1 MELIERPD
9 LNAVNYLSSIKY
21 DDFRKKCIDSANENG
36 EKRPTEKDMKTWYS
50 ILQQFC
56 KTNIKTKGITKRI
69 YSYSQTTPAGL
80 GGRLF
85 SGGSLQSIW
94 SVYRGLLMRDI
105 GTDID
110 MSNAHPVILRY
121 ICKKHNIH
129 CSELEY
135 YINNRDECLGQFS
148 SRNVGKNAFLVA
160 TNNDKLL
167 KGDHPVCLKKYDKEM
182 KAIQKQLIELPD
194 YKHLAETI
202 SEYKLTHNYNGS
214 YVNRILCYYE
224 NIILQHALHIIN
236 TKGIEIAILMFDGL
250 MIYGNYY
257 ENTELLKE
265 IETYVETQMEGLN
278 MKWAYKQHDYTL
290 YIPDDYVK
298 SKPQTIDNDEECALY
313 NIEKL
318 KDKLIYTNGV
328 IFYKNEN
335 VWTNDIVLIENM
347 LIKFI
352 MENTPANSNDTF
364 VYKQLKNVKSAIKTI
379 FALKSQMDDMSIYG
393 KFHSTT
399 RGRIAF
405 NDGVLCALTDKF
417 YLWNE
422 IDFEY
427 YTTICINRDFKQYL
441 LNPDKTL
448 MEEIET
454 IIFKPLFNDNY
465 ELALK
470 FISRALMGHTEDK
483 NWASLVGNRNCGKGV
498 LYELADNA
506 LGRYVGSFKID
517 NILVQREGN
526 GKETAKDLYWLLE
539 FEFMRLAVAQE
550 TPPDSNK
557 YKISAP
563 LLKKICSGGDTQQAR
578 RNYDRRDT
586 HFKTDA
592 SILIMG
598 NDALECS
605 TNDCDE
611 HRFQFNSLIQFKNEE
626 RLQQLKTHDL
636 PEDVLTHHFGTIDYS
651 LKDKCKTDEWCNAF
665 ILLIMKYYQNKPL
678 TVSSYIVND
687 DEDSNTSPLIC
698 RIFTTFELTKN
709 NDDILL
715 ASDVEGLFPDEKKKL
730 NTELNALGIV
740 KKKYKSRGAF
750 RDKVCYFGIKIKN
763 TENDYINDTDEEH

>member
-9 LNAVNYLSSIKY
+9 LNAVNYLNSIKY
-21 DDFRKKCIDSANENG
+21 DDFRKNCLDSAHKTG
-36 EKRPTEKDMKTWYS
+36 EKRPTEKDLKTWYS

-129 CSELEY
+129 CPELEY
-135 YINNRDECLGQFS
+135 YITNRDDCLKQFDNRS
-148 SRNVGKNAFLVA
+148 IGKNAFLVA

-167 KGDHPVCLKKYDKEM
+167 RGDHPKCLKKYDKEM
-182 KAIQKQLIELPD
+182 KTIQKELIELPD
-194 YKHLAETI
+194 YKTLAETI
-202 SEYKLTHNYNGS
+202 PEYKLTHNYNGS

-224 NIILQHALHIIN
+224 NIILQHAIHVIN

-250 MIYGNYY
+250 MLYGNYY
-257 ENTELLKE
+257 EDFDLLTE
-265 IETYVETQMEGLN
+265 IENYVESQMEGLN

-290 YIPDDYVK
+290 YIPDDFVK
-298 SKPQTIDNDEECALY
+298 TKPVIVDNDEKCALY
-313 NIEKL
+313 NIKLL

-328 IFYKNEN
+328 VFYKNEN

-347 LIKFI
+347 LITFI
-352 MENTPANSNDTF
+352 MDNTPPNDNGCY

-379 FALKSQMDDMSIYG
+379 FAFLSQIDDKTIYD

-399 RGRIAF
+399 RGRLAF
-405 NDGVLCALTDKF
+405 QDGVLCALSNRF
-417 YLWNE
+417 YLWSE

-427 YTTICINRDFKQYL
+427 YTTICINRCFNHYLLKPDFK
-441 LNPDKTL
+441 L
-448 MEEIET
+448 MIEIRDT
-454 IIFKPLFNDNY
+454 IFKPLFNDNY
-465 ELALK
+465 ELALN
-470 FISRALMGHTEDK
+470 FISRAIMGHTEDK

-498 LYELADNA
+498 LYELAENS
-506 LGRYVGSFKID
+506 LGKYVGSFKLD

-526 GKETAKDLYWLLE
+526 SKETAKDLYWLLE
-539 FEFMRLAVAQE
+539 FEFMRLAIAQE

-563 LLKKICSGGDTQQAR
+563 LLKKICSGGDTQHAR

-586 HFKTDA
+586 HFKTDT

-598 NDALECS
+598 NDPLECS
-605 TNDCDE
+605 TNDCNE
-611 HRFQFNSLIQFKNEE
+611 HRFQFNTIIQFKNEE
-626 RLQQLKTHDL
+626 QLQQLQTHYL
-636 PEDVLTHHFGTIDYS
+636 PEDVLNHHFGKIDYS

-665 ILLIMKYYQNKPL
+665 ILLIMHFYKSEPL
-678 TVSSYIVND
+678 TVSNSIVND
-687 DEDSNTSPLIC
+687 DDDSNISPLIC

-709 NDDILL
+709 DDDILL
-715 ASDVEGLFPDEKKKL
+715 ATDVEGLLNDEKTKIK
-730 NTELNALGIV
+730 TELNALGII
-740 KKKYKSRGAF
+740 KKKVKSRGAF
-750 RDKVCYFGIKIKN
+750 RDKICYFGIKLKN
-763 TENDYINDTDEEH
+763 VEIEADTDEEL

>member
-9 LNAVNYLSSIKY
+9 LDAVNYLASVKY
-21 DDFRKKCIDSANENG
+21 DDFRTKCLNSANENG

-50 ILQQFC
+50 NLQQFC

-94 SVYRGLLMRDI
+94 GVYRGLLMRDI

-121 ICKKHNIH
+121 ICKKHDIR
-129 CSELEY
+129 CPELEY

-148 SRNVGKNAFLVA
+148 KKKIGKNAFLVA

-182 KAIQKQLIELPD
+182 KRIQQELIALPD
-194 YKHLAETI
+194 YKNLAETI
-202 SEYKLTHNYNGS
+202 PEYKLTHNYNGS
-214 YVNRILCYYE
+214 YINRILCYYE

-236 TKGIEIAILMFDGL
+236 TKGIEVAILMMDGL

-257 ENTELLKE
+257 EDFELLKE
-265 IETYVETQMEGLN
+265 VETYVETQMEGLN

-298 SKPQTIDNDEECALY
+298 TKPKGIDNDEECSLY
-313 NIEKL
+313 IIEKL
-318 KDKLIYTNGV
+318 KDKLININGV
-328 IFYKNEN
+328 IFYKSDN

-347 LIKFI
+347 LIQYI
-352 MENTPANSNDTF
+352 MANTPANSNDIF
-364 VYKQLKNVKSAIKTI
+364 VYKQYTKVKSAIKVI
-379 FALKSQMDDMSIYG
+379 FALKSETNDASIYD

-399 RGRIAF
+399 KGRLAF
-405 NDGVLCALTDKF
+405 KDGVLCALTDKF

-422 IDFEY
+422 IEFEY
-427 YTTICINRDFKQYL
+427 YTTVCINREFKQYL
-441 LNPDKTL
+441 LNPDNTL
-448 MEEIET
+448 MEDIET
-454 IIFKPLFNDNY
+454 TLFKPLFGDNY
-465 ELALK
+465 ELAIK
-470 FISRALMGHTEDK
+470 YISRAIMGHTEDK
-483 NWASLVGNRNCGKGV
+483 NWATLVGNRNCGKGV
-498 LYELADNA
+498 LYELAGNA
-506 LGRYVGSFKID
+506 LGKYVGSFKLD
-517 NILVQREGN
+517 NILVQREGQ

-539 FEFMRLAVAQE
+539 FEFMRLAIAQE
-550 TPPDSNK
+550 TPPDSIK

-563 LLKKICSGGDTQQAR
+563 LLKKICSGGDIQQAR
-578 RNYDRRDT
+578 RNYDRCDT

-598 NDALECS
+598 NEPIECS
-605 TNDCDE
+605 SNDCDE
-611 HRFQFNSLIQFKNEE
+611 HRFKFNTVIQFKSEE
-626 RLQQLKTHDL
+626 QLQQLQTHNL

-651 LKDKCKTDEWCNAF
+651 LKDKCKTAEWCNAF
-665 ILLIMKYYQNKPL
+665 ILLIMKYYKNEPL
-678 TVSSYIVND
+678 TASCSIVD
-687 DEDSNTSPLIC
+687 DDDDSNTSPLIC

-715 ASDVEGLFPDEKKKL
+715 ASDVEGLL
-730 NTELNALGIV
+730 NDDKTKIKNELTALGIV
-740 KKKYKSRGAF
+740 KKRVKARGPF
-750 RDKVCYFGIKIKN
+750 RDKICYLGIKIKN
-763 TENDYINDTDEEH
+763 TENDYENDTDNEH

>member
-9 LNAVNYLSSIKY
+9 LDAVNYLASVKY
-21 DDFRKKCIDSANENG
+21 DDFRTKCLNSANENG

-50 ILQQFC
+50 NLQQFC

-94 SVYRGLLMRDI
+94 GVYRGLLMRDI

-121 ICKKHNIH
+121 ICKKHDIR
-129 CSELEY
+129 CPELEY

-148 SRNVGKNAFLVA
+148 KKKIGKNAFLVA

-182 KAIQKQLIELPD
+182 KRIQQELIALPD

-202 SEYKLTHNYNGS
+202 PEYKLTHNYNGS
-214 YVNRILCYYE
+214 YINRILCYYE

-236 TKGIEIAILMFDGL
+236 TKGIEVAILMMDGL

-257 ENTELLKE
+257 EDFELLKE
-265 IETYVETQMEGLN
+265 VETYVETQMEGLN

-298 SKPQTIDNDEECALY
+298 TKPKGIDNDEECSLY
-313 NIEKL
+313 IIEKL
-318 KDKLIYTNGV
+318 KDKLININGV
-328 IFYKNEN
+328 IFYKSDN

-347 LIKFI
+347 LIQYI
-352 MENTPANSNDTF
+352 MANTPANSNDIF
-364 VYKQLKNVKSAIKTI
+364 VYKQYTKVKSAIKVI
-379 FALKSQMDDMSIYG
+379 FALKSETNDASIYD

-399 RGRIAF
+399 KGRLAF
-405 NDGVLCALTDKF
+405 KDGVLCALTDKF

-427 YTTICINRDFKQYL
+427 YTTVCINREFKQYL
-441 LNPDKTL
+441 LNPDNTL
-448 MEEIET
+448 MEDIET
-454 IIFKPLFNDNY
+454 TLFKPLFGDNY

-470 FISRALMGHTEDK
+470 YISRAIMGHTEDK
-483 NWASLVGNRNCGKGV
+483 NWATLVGNRNCGKGV
-498 LYELADNA
+498 LYELAGNA
-506 LGRYVGSFKID
+506 LGKYVGSFKLD
-517 NILVQREGN
+517 NILVQREGQ

-539 FEFMRLAVAQE
+539 FEFMRLAIAQE
-550 TPPDSNK
+550 TPPDSIK

-563 LLKKICSGGDTQQAR
+563 LLKKICSGGDIQQAR
-578 RNYDRRDT
+578 RNYDRCDT

-598 NDALECS
+598 NEPIECS
-605 TNDCDE
+605 SNDCDE
-611 HRFQFNSLIQFKNEE
+611 HRFKFNTVIQFKSEE
-626 RLQQLKTHDL
+626 QLQQLQTHNL

-665 ILLIMKYYQNKPL
+665 ILLIMKYYKNEPL
-678 TVSSYIVND
+678 TASCSIVD
-687 DEDSNTSPLIC
+687 DDDDSNTSPLIC

-715 ASDVEGLFPDEKKKL
+715 ASDVEGLL
-730 NTELNALGIV
+730 NDDKTKIKNELTALGIV
-740 KKKYKSRGAF
+740 KKRVKARGPF
-750 RDKVCYFGIKIKN
+750 RDKICYLGIKIKN
-763 TENDYINDTDEEH
+763 TENDYENDTDNEH